1 MVTKTEELCPSFLSQ
16 AGEISVKFKQVFK
29 LFAACHLVFESA
41 DYHNNGKIDKL
52 GKWKKKPDF
61 HEKHEFKYKIMS

>member
-16 AGEISVKFKQVFK
+16 AREISVKFKQVFK
-29 LFAACHLVFESA
+29 LFAACHLAYESE

-52 GKWKKKPDF
+52 GK
-61 HEKHEFKYKIMS
+61 